1 VYQFSSVPDY
11 HAVGVLVLAAVAFFL
26 FTRERI
32 SLESSGLAVLTV
44 LVVGFEVFPYKGEG
58 VLLDPT
64 RFLSGF
70 GNSALIAIVA
80 LLICSKALEVTGAL
94 HKTTRLLAGL
104 WERRPRIALLATLFV
119 AAFASMFMNNT
130 PQVAMMLPVLVAVC
144 IRTRTP
150 VTSVLMPVG
159 FATIIGG
166 MATTI
171 GTSTNLLVTDLS
183 ARMGMPRFEMFD
195 FALPVVLAGSA
206 SILLLWLIGPK
217 VLPDRASL
225 MSDAAPRIFRG
236 VMHIT
241 NASTAAGRTLSEVR
255 AMTLGRMQLERI
267 ERGEGLFIAR
277 LPTTVLREGDRLYVQ
292 GQSHELKEYETLL
305 GAPLWRP
312 DGAAITSAQG
322 WLEEKTQQRLA
333 EIVVTTASSLYG
345 QTLAQSSL
353 LEQYGLSPIAVHA
366 PRSRAGD
373 KLDETRSLRELRL
386 RTGDVLLVQGDASG
400 IHDLKATGQVL
411 VLDSA
416 IDLPHTAKAGVA
428 TAIMIGVIAAA
439 AFNVVPIVVSSLLGV
454 VLCIAT
460 RCIEWRQLRAAI
472 DTNLVVIIVTALALG
487 DALTVTGGTRWLAGL
502 FIDAAGDMPPG
513 FVIALLMLAAAML
526 TEVVTN
532 NAVAVIL
539 TPIAFSIADGM
550 GIDVETLV
558 LAVMFGA
565 NMSFLTPF
573 GYQTNLMVM
582 NAGGYRFTDFL
593 RLGLPL
599 QLFIWPFLSWLLAAG
614 IGSGA

>member
-1 VYQFSSVPDY
+1 MT
-11 HAVGVLVLAAVAFFL
+11 LAAVGFFL

-32 SLESSGLAVLTV
+32 SLASSGLTILTA
-44 LVVGFEVFPYKGEG
+44 LIVGFEVFPYRGEEG
-58 VLLDPT
+58 LLDPT

-70 GNSALIAIVA
+70 GNSALITIVA

-94 HKTTRLLAGL
+94 HTTTRLLAGL
-104 WERRPRIALLATLFV
+104 WERSPRTALLVTLFV
-119 AAFASMFMNNT
+119 AALASMFMNNT
-130 PQVAMMLPVLVAVC
+130 PLVAMLLPILVAVC

-150 VTSVLMPVG
+150 ATSVLMPVG
-159 FATIIGG
+159 FAAIIGG

-171 GTSTNLLVTDLS
+171 GTSTNLLVTDLA

-206 SILLLWLIGPK
+206 SILLLWIIGPK

-225 MSDAAPRIFRG
+225 MPDAAPRIFRG
-236 VMHIT
+236 VLHIT
-241 NASTAAGRTLSEVR
+241 NSSTAAGRTLSEVR
-255 AMTLGRMQLERI
+255 AMALGHMQVERI

-277 LPTTVLREGDRLYVQ
+277 LPTTVLREGDRLYVR
-292 GQSHELKEYETLL
+292 GQSDQLKEYETLL
-305 GAPLWRP
+305 GAPLGHP
-312 DGAAITSAQG
+312 DSAVNNSAQR
-322 WLEEKTQQRLA
+322 WLEETTQQRLA
-333 EIVVTTASSLYG
+333 EIVVTTTSSLYG

-353 LEQYGLSPIAVHA
+353 LEQYGLLPVAVHA
-366 PRSRAGD
+366 PRSRSGD
-373 KLDETRSLRELRL
+373 KLAELSSLRELRL
-386 RTGDVLLVQGDASG
+386 RTGDILLVQGDANG
-400 IHDLKATGQVL
+400 IQDLQATGQVL

-428 TAIMIGVIAAA
+428 TAIMIGVVATA
-439 AFNVVPIVVSSLLGV
+439 AFKLMPIAVSSLVGV
-454 VLCIAT
+454 GLCIAT
-460 RCIEWRQLRAAI
+460 RSIEWRQLRAAI
-472 DTNLVVIIVTALALG
+472 DTNLVVIIVTSLALG
-487 DALTVTGGTRWLAGL
+487 DALMLTGGARWLASL
-502 FIDAAGDMPPG
+502 FVDAAGDMPPG

-526 TEVVTN
+526 TEVITN

-550 GIDVETLV
+550 GIDARTLV

-565 NMSFLTPF
+565 NMSFLTPV

-599 QLFIWPFLSWLLAAG
+599 QLFIWPLLSWLLVAG
-614 IGSGA
+614 ISRGA